1 MKRYF
6 FLIFFPTL
14 LFSSVVKSNEE
25 ICSKYSNTIWEGE
38 KKVFD
43 DYEVS
48 GKCFIIYWF
57 DNAYNNII
65 CNK

>member
-25 ICSKYSNTIWEGE
+25 ICSKYSNTIMEGE

-43 DYEVS
+43 DYEV
-48 GKCFIIYWF
+48 
-57 DNAYNNII
+57 
-65 CNK
+65 